1 MAYEGVGS
9 GGGRVISTA
18 RPNPTPSIK
27 LGRGSLGG
35 IVNPPNRTSSASL
48 NIAPNLSGTSGTAP
62 DGAMGGGG
70 GGMGSMGISAPPPIA
85 APPPPPAPMTDVDW
99 FNADAI
105 YRGEAGRDLA
115 DLTSQLAQIMAD
127 RDSGYQQ
134 LAGTRDDLSRGR
146 HMDLTG
152 AANDAASRGILT
164 SGLFAQQ
171 ADRVASDF
179 ARQGSQLDQVQSQ
192 LQQQY
197 GNQGTQV
204 DLSQLAS
211 GANNGMGNL
220 NAIYGLLGALG
231 LNAGNQYQSAIGQAK
246 AQSAGRASAPLIRTL
261 Q

>member
-9 GGGRVISTA
+9 GGGRVLTNAPRTNQS
-18 RPNPTPSIK
+18 PSLK
-27 LGRGSLGG
+27 LGRGSLGS
-35 IVNPPNRTSSASL
+35 IVNSPARTSSASL
-48 NIAPNLSGTSGTAP
+48 NVAPNLSGTSGTTSP
-62 DGAMGGGG
+62 VGGGG
-70 GGMGSMGISAPPPIA
+70 GGFGSIAAPPAIA

-134 LAGTRDDLSRGR
+134 LGNTRDDLGRSR

-152 AANDAASRGILT
+152 AANDAASRGILS

-220 NAIYGLLGALG
+220 NSIYGLLGALG
-231 LNAGNQYQSAIGQAK
+231 LDAGNRYQSSIGQAK
-246 AQSAGRASAPLIRTL
+246 AQSAGRAAAPLIRTL